1 MASSFRCSDEK
12 FWFGWCLV
20 FWGTSPFWLKPAF
33 RSSGLTNVCKIWF
46 LILSEQN
53 SFWRNFQHEAVCGM
67 KKKKS
72 LPWSSLGMNLTLRGF
87 CLMFF
92 LSSVKGASF
101 GWFRFQK
108 PASPRGASL
117 LIGLDELWHQTQDQ
131 RSTVLPNPLVPEA
144 PNTIGK
150 SHV

>member
-1 MASSFRCSDEK
+1 MKSFGLDDVWFSEEPAHSGWNLLSDQVVSPTCVRSGFSSSQSK
-12 FWFGWCLV
+12 IV
-20 FWGTSPFWLKPAF
+20 
-33 RSSGLTNVCKIWF
+33 SGEISNTRQYVEW
-46 LILSEQN
+46 
-53 SFWRNFQHEAVCGM
+53 